1 MAQKDRSFTQA
12 YRVGDYRLICSLKD
26 DLLVVMVLRIG
37 HRSEI
42 YSR

>member
-12 YRVGDYRLICSLKD
+12 YRVGDHRLICSLKD
-26 DLLVVMVLRIG
+26 DLPAIMVLRIG
-37 HRSEI
+37 HRNEI